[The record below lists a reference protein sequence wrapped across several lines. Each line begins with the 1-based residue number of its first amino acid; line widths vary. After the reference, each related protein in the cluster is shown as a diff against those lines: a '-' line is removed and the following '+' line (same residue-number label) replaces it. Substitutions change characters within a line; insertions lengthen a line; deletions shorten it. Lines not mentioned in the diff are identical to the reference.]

1 MRDALEQTVAIC
13 DVVKAKDCHEEES
26 KTQAS
31 IPNRVVHVCLPS
43 FNSVFDNI
51 PLFFILVFVVVFR
64 LFNRSKFRIFPVD
77 EDEQCE
83 LQEHAHNVPDR
94 DEDPGANVADVVKEE
109 APGSWGQHVGGELD
123 GTEDGVHPGQ
133 LVVVVVGNDDDPV
146 FLDDDVDTRGRQPRN
161 GSQEYGKNTHDDDSI
176 VLVTRIY
183 LVFVSNK
190 S

>member
-1 MRDALEQTVAIC
+1 MRDALEQTVAVC

-26 KTQAS
+26 QTQAS
-31 IPNRVVHVCLPS
+31 IPYRVVHVCLPS

-64 LFNRSKFRIFPVD
+64 LFDGSKFRIFPVD

-83 LQEHAHNVPDR
+83 LQEHAHDVPDR
-94 DEDPGANVADVVKEE
+94 DENPGADVAYVVKEQ
-109 APGSWGQHVGGELD
+109 APGSRGQHVGGELD
-123 GTEDGVHPGQ
+123 GAEDGVHPGQ
-133 LVVVVVGNDDDPV
+133 LVGVVIGNHDDPV

-161 GSQEYGKNTHDDDSI
+161 GGQEYGKNTHDNDSI